1 MFKRDVLVKHFIF
14 LSIIYLINETLGK
27 NLDGITKYLKIK
39 V

>member
-1 MFKRDVLVKHFIF
+1 MIKKDVLVKHFIF

-27 NLDGITKYLKIK
+27 NLDGITKDLNIE